1 MVYSIRLLAC
11 LVAVLLP
18 LSSSADGRN
27 ETNEGSPPTYKL
39 VVPVEPG
46 GGIDAVARLIANVWS
61 SEMSVPTVVINR
73 SGASGNIGTASVAKE
88 KADGQTLLVTGVGHI
103 TSAMLHDKP
112 GYHPFEHFTP
122 VARLATAPNVM
133 LVGEALKGM
142 TLEQI
147 LSDPRSRNQ
156 GFAFSSAGYG
166 HTSHLAADLFA
177 SQTGVKW
184 LHVPFKGTSPALRA
198 LLAGETHIM
207 FVPVSSVSA
216 ALATNRSRALA
227 VSHHERLQ
235 LLPDVPTLSE
245 LGIRNSEFSQW
256 YGLFTPRGTPPSVVN
271 SLSDLALSALK
282 NPALV
287 KQLKSQGVEPA
298 PLRHDEFEKF
308 LRTENRRLEKILSK
322 RTIDRPAN

>member
-1 MVYSIRLLAC
+1 MNHSLRRLAC

-18 LSSSADGRN
+18 LLSSANGKN
-27 ETNEGSPPTYKL
+27 EAGEGAPPAYRL

-46 GGIDAVARLIANVWS
+46 GGIDSVARLVANVWS
-61 SEMSVPTVVINR
+61 SEMSLPTVVINR
-73 SGASGNIGTASVAKE
+73 SGASGNIGTASVARE

-103 TSAMLHDKP
+103 TSAMLHDRP
-112 GYHPFEHFTP
+112 GYDPFEQFTP
-122 VARLATAPNVM
+122 VARFATAPNVM

-147 LSDPRSRNQ
+147 LSDPRSRNG

-207 FVPVSSVSA
+207 FVPVASVSA
-216 ALATNRSRALA
+216 ALSTHRSRALA

-235 LLPDVPTLSE
+235 LLPDVPTLAE

-271 SLSDLALSALK
+271 ALSDVALRALK
-282 NPALV
+282 NPALT
-287 KQLKSQGVEPA
+287 KQLKSQGIEPA
-298 PLRHDEFEKF
+298 PLRHDEFGKF
-308 LRTENRRLEKILSK
+308 LASEHRRLEKILAQ
-322 RTIDRPAN
+322 RTIDRPAY